1 MRFCRVFWPRGAS
14 SKFWSHIRIRKG
26 SKNLPYLAN
35 YFFNEFAYGGLFLIA
50 LEMADFVQSKNIWA
64 FLAVLFLIALQD
76 LLFLIALRGVVNIFD
91 CTKVNFI
98 FFDCT
103 KLNFNFFDCTHSK
116 SVCFECTPQNGI
128 FLKTCSH
135 SGVNVRAECVR
146 KVPGT
151 IGMMCG
157 G

>member
-1 MRFCRVFWPRGAS
+1 M
-14 SKFWSHIRIRKG
+14 
-26 SKNLPYLAN
+26 AN
-35 YFFNEFAYGGLFLIA
+35 YFFNDFVYGGLFLIA

-103 KLNFNFFDCTHSK
+103 KLNFDFFDCTHSK
-116 SVCFECTPQNGI
+116 SVCFYCIPQNGI
-128 FLKTCSH
+128 FLKAYSH
-135 SGVNVRAECVR
+135 VSMSTPNALGRSLALL
-146 KVPGT
+146 G
-151 IGMMCG
+151 
-157 G
+157 